1 MIFQKRIGVVR
12 TWLKIQGEEK
22 DKNTIFCLMCRIYN
36 QICTC
41 GKGMK
46 AGGALSAEMRRTGE
60 KGGVSDLEYSRE
72 ETMRKAH

>member
-1 MIFQKRIGVVR
+1 
-12 TWLKIQGEEK
+12 
-22 DKNTIFCLMCRIYN
+22 MCRIYN

-72 ETMRKAH
+72 ETMRKAQ